1 MPELDEAGMVV
12 GSEVDTGPRSKIL
25 AAGRLL
31 ITTNGADFT
40 TQAVIR
46 QAGVALQTFYRY
58 FGSKDQLLLALI
70 GELISEH
77 CADLTTKARNVLDP
91 TARLEMYVRTTLSPI
106 HIPDQ
111 LAGAR
116 FITAEHWR
124 LHETFPSEVWAATQ
138 PFSDLIRAEL
148 VAGSIAGTLSPRNPE
163 RDAWLMTKT
172 IIGAYHH
179 CAFQPEDPALTTID
193 DDVWYFCLAA
203 AGGSTSQSGLISPS
217 SPPST
222 LDTQAPSRYFGK

>member
-1 MPELDEAGMVV
+1 VVPTELDERWEGPASGI
-12 GSEVDTGPRSKIL
+12 DTSPRSKIL

-46 QAGVALQTFYRY
+46 EAGVALQTFYRY
-58 FGSKDQLLLALI
+58 FGSKDQLLLTLI
-70 GELISEH
+70 GELIREH
-77 CADLTTKARNVLDP
+77 CVVLETNARSVREP
-91 TARLEMYVRTTLSPI
+91 IARLEMYVRTTLSPI

-124 LHETFPSEVWAATQ
+124 LHQTSPTEVWAATQ
-138 PFSDLIRAEL
+138 PFSDLIRDEL
-148 VAGSIAGTLSPRNPE
+148 VAGSAAGTLSPRNPQ

-179 CAFQPEDPALTTID
+179 CAFQPDDPALATID

-203 AGGSTSQSGLISPS
+203 AGGR
-217 SPPST
+217 PPVR
-222 LDTQAPSRYFGK
+222 AEGGKRARPR

>member
-1 MPELDEAGMVV
+1 MPELGERG
-12 GSEVDTGPRSKIL
+12 EVLEPALDTGPRSKIL

-58 FGSKDQLLLALI
+58 FGSKDQLLLTLI

-77 CADLTTKARNVLDP
+77 CVLLMSKARNIEDP
-91 TARLEMYVRTTLSPI
+91 TERLEIYVRTTLSPI
-106 HIPDQ
+106 HIPAQ

-124 LHETFPSEVWAATQ
+124 LHETFPAEVWAATQ

-179 CAFQPEDPALTTID
+179 CAFQPDDPTLATID

-203 AGGSTSQSGLISPS
+203 AGGTPQIR
-217 SPPST
+217 
-222 LDTQAPSRYFGK
+222 D

>member
-1 MPELDEAGMVV
+1 MVPTVPELDERRPGIDSGPDA
-12 GSEVDTGPRSKIL
+12 GPRAKIL

-31 ITTNGADFT
+31 IATNGADFT

-70 GELISEH
+70 GELIRDH
-77 CADLTTKARNVLDP
+77 CEVLVANARNVEDP
-91 TARLEMYVRTTLSPI
+91 TRRLEMYVRTTLSPI

-124 LHETFPSEVWAATQ
+124 LHQTFPAEVWAATQ

-148 VAGSIAGTLSPRNPE
+148 VSGSAAGTLSPRHPE

-179 CAFQPEDPALTTID
+179 CAFQPDDPGMATID

-203 AGGSTSQSGLISPS
+203 AGGTASH
-217 SPPST
+217 
-222 LDTQAPSRYFGK
+222 RE

>member
-1 MPELDEAGMVV
+1 MPELGERGEVLEAGL
-12 GSEVDTGPRSKIL
+12 DTGPRSKIL

-58 FGSKDQLLLALI
+58 FGSKDQLLLTLI
-70 GELISEH
+70 GELITEH
-77 CADLTTKARNVLDP
+77 CVVLMSKARDIEDP
-91 TARLEMYVRTTLSPI
+91 TARLEIYVRTTLSPI

-179 CAFQPEDPALTTID
+179 CAFQPDDPALATID

-203 AGGSTSQSGLISPS
+203 AGGT
-217 SPPST
+217 PPN
-222 LDTQAPSRYFGK
+222 PG

>member
-1 MPELDEAGMVV
+1 MPELDERKEGPES
-12 GSEVDTGPRSKIL
+12 GTDIGPRTKLL

-31 ITTNGADFT
+31 TTTKGADFT

-46 QAGVALQTFYRY
+46 EAGVALQTFYRY
-58 FGSKDQLLLALI
+58 FGSKDQLLLTLI
-70 GELISEH
+70 GELIREH
-77 CADLTTKARNVLDP
+77 CAVLETNARNVKDP
-91 TARLEMYVRTTLSPI
+91 IARLEMYVRTTLSPI

-124 LHETFPSEVWAATQ
+124 LHQTFPTDVWAATQ
-138 PFSDLIRAEL
+138 PFSDLIEDEL
-148 VAGSIAGTLSPRNPE
+148 VAGSASGTLSPRNPK

-179 CAFQPEDPALTTID
+179 CAFQPDDPALATID

-203 AGGSTSQSGLISPS
+203 AGGRTPHGTERGNQ
-217 SPPST
+217 T
-222 LDTQAPSRYFGK
+222 VRQ

>member
-1 MPELDEAGMVV
+1 VVPTVPELDEPRPGIDSGPDA
-12 GSEVDTGPRSKIL
+12 GPRAKIL

-31 ITTNGADFT
+31 IATNGADFT

-58 FGSKDQLLLALI
+58 FKSKDQLLLTLI
-70 GELISEH
+70 GELIREH
-77 CADLTTKARNVLDP
+77 CVVLVTKARSLKDP
-91 TARLEMYVRTTLSPI
+91 TERLETYVRTTLSPI

-124 LHETFPSEVWAATQ
+124 LHQTFPAEVWAATQ

-148 VAGSIAGTLSPRNPE
+148 EAGSAAGTLAPRNPE

-179 CAFQPEDPALTTID
+179 CAFQPDDPAIATID

-203 AGGSTSQSGLISPS
+203 AGGT
-217 SPPST
+217 PPK
-222 LDTQAPSRYFGK
+222 RG

>member
-1 MPELDEAGMVV
+1 MPELDERE
-12 GSEVDTGPRSKIL
+12 EVMESGLNAGPRSKIL

-46 QAGVALQTFYRY
+46 EAGVALQTFYRY
-58 FGSKDQLLLALI
+58 FKSKDQLLLTLI
-70 GELISEH
+70 GELIREH
-77 CADLTTKARNVLDP
+77 CAVLVTEAGSVKDP
-91 TARLEMYVRTTLSPI
+91 TERLEMYVRTTLSPI

-124 LHETFPSEVWAATQ
+124 LHQTFPAEVWAATQ

-148 VAGSIAGTLSPRNPE
+148 EAGSAAGTLAPRNPE

-179 CAFQPEDPALTTID
+179 CAFQPDDPAIATID

-203 AGGSTSQSGLISPS
+203 AGGT
-217 SPPST
+217 PPK
-222 LDTQAPSRYFGK
+222 RG

>member
-1 MPELDEAGMVV
+1 
-12 GSEVDTGPRSKIL
+12 
-25 AAGRLL
+25 
-31 ITTNGADFT
+31 
-40 TQAVIR
+40 
-46 QAGVALQTFYRY
+46 
-58 FGSKDQLLLALI
+58 
-70 GELISEH
+70 
-77 CADLTTKARNVLDP
+77 
-91 TARLEMYVRTTLSPI
+91 MYVRTTLSPI

-124 LHETFPSEVWAATQ
+124 LHQTFPAEVWAATQ

-148 VAGSIAGTLSPRNPE
+148 EAGSAAGTLAPRNPE

-179 CAFQPEDPALTTID
+179 CAFQPDDPAMATID

-203 AGGSTSQSGLISPS
+203 AGGV
-217 SPPST
+217 PPN
-222 LDTQAPSRYFGK
+222 RE